1 MKYFINRFLIGLM
14 FICSSIYAEADN
26 NWYMSASANINFNAF
41 SKSQNLDTQTEL
53 GVFVDAD
60 YLENYALSAGL
71 IYQNQGQKSFDN
83 ISNNILFLGARYHIY
98 PESVPGRLSL
108 SLETY
113 TESENSTV
121 KTTRTQTPGPGSGGP
136 PTVTITTELINDSM
150 DIINPV
156 ISYLNYTKTFYADLG
171 YTQSEYGS
179 TDPEIGKLKVKQW
192 APTIGF
198 SFNDQYDWLQFR
210 YYNIELSNDARSP
223 GVTKTSAS
231 EFKLTHWLNNNE
243 NFSFNNIQFIML
255 IGERLFA
262 VDADARKVYNLADM
276 QTSTYSIGG
285 NWKNAN
291 KNEFYLYA
299 GVENYEDPES
309 NENYINVFLYS
320 GYKKFW

>member
-1 MKYFINRFLIGLM
+1 MKYFINKFLLGLM
-14 FICSSIYAEADN
+14 FICSSLYAEANN
-26 NWYMSASANINFNAF
+26 NWYMSASANISFNAF
-41 SKSQNLDTQTEL
+41 SKSQNLDTQSEL

-60 YLENYALSAGL
+60 YLENYGLSAGL
-71 IYQNQGQKSFDN
+71 IYQSQGQKSFDN

-98 PESVPGRLSL
+98 PESVPGKLSL

-113 TESENSTV
+113 TANESSTV
-121 KTTRTQTPGPGSGGP
+121 KTTSTQTPGSGSGGP
-136 PTVTITTELINDSM
+136 STVTIATEIINDSM

-156 ISYLNYTKTFYADLG
+156 VSYLNYTKTFYVDLG
-171 YTQSEYGS
+171 YAQSEYAS

-210 YYNIELSNDARSP
+210 YYNIELSNDTRSP
-223 GVTKTSAS
+223 GITETSAS

-243 NFSFNNIQFIML
+243 NSSFNNIQFIML

-285 NWKNAN
+285 NWKNVN

-309 NENYINVFLYS
+309 NENYNNVFLYS
-320 GYKKFW
+320 GYKKYW